1 MKLAV
6 WALLVYG
13 LYCLV
18 LFLFQRTLMFPRYLL
33 EAGAGPPADAGIVV
47 EWVDAGFGPVE
58 SWFLPPAGR
67 WTAPAP
73 AVIVAHGNG
82 ELIDF
87 LPAEFAP
94 LRQMGVGVML
104 VEYPGYGRSGG
115 SPSQERISQIFQ
127 AAYDRLC
134 RRPGVDANR
143 IAFFG
148 RSLGGGAV
156 CELSRHRRAGALI
169 LVSTFTSA
177 RSFARRYL
185 APGVLVRDPFDNLSA
200 LKAFSGPV
208 LLVHG
213 RHDDVVGFHHAQTL
227 LQAGS
232 HVRLIAL
239 DCGHNDCP
247 PDPQEFWRRIADFLI
262 QAGMLP
268 RTAADPKPAG
278 VDNVR
283 VDSVQEIKGRMS
295 EVREGLNTDDR

>member
-6 WALLVYG
+6 SALLLYG

-18 LFLFQRTLMFPRYLL
+18 LFLFQRALTFPRYLL
-33 EAGAGPPADAGIVV
+33 EAGAGPSAGEGIAV
-47 EWVDAGFGPVE
+47 EWIDAGFGPVE
-58 SWFLPPAGR
+58 SWFLPPSERA
-67 WTAPAP
+67 AEPAP

-94 LRQMGVGVML
+94 LRQMGIGVLL

-115 SPSQERISQIFQ
+115 SPSQERISQIFR
-127 AAYDRLC
+127 AAYDRLS
-134 RRPGVDANR
+134 RRPEVDPNR
-143 IAFFG
+143 IVFFG

-169 LVSTFTSA
+169 LVSTFTSV

-185 APGVLVRDPFDNLSA
+185 APGFLVRDPFDNFSA
-200 LKAFSGPV
+200 LKEFSGPV
-208 LLVHG
+208 LLFHG
-213 RHDDVVGFHHAQTL
+213 RHDEAVGFGHAKAL

-247 PDPQEFWRRIADFLI
+247 PDPQGFWRQVADFLI
-262 QAGMLP
+262 EAGMLP
-268 RTAADPKPAG
+268 RTAADREPAG
-278 VDNVR
+278 VDNAP
-283 VDSVQEIKGRMS
+283 VDSVEEIKGRIS
-295 EVREGLNTDDR
+295 E